1 MGNRKL
7 QCNTLKRITMDN
19 MQEYWNSLSLEE
31 LLGAMRVCQK
41 RYKENKPCTE
51 CTYFI
56 RGKCNGQR
64 DFSPYNNKEQMELIE
79 DLHLEQLEQM

>member
-1 MGNRKL
+1 MKKSKKIIFIIL
-7 QCNTLKRITMDN
+7 LVCLFITPTTLIIA
-19 MQEYWNSLSLEE
+19 Q
-31 LLGAMRVCQK
+31 AA
-41 RYKENKPCTE
+41 
-51 CTYFI
+51 YFI

>member
-1 MGNRKL
+1 
-7 QCNTLKRITMDN
+7 MDN

-31 LLGAMRVCQK
+31 LLGAMRGCQK

-64 DFSPYNNKEQMELIE
+64 DFSPYDKEQMELIE

>member
-1 MGNRKL
+1 
-7 QCNTLKRITMDN
+7 MDN

-31 LLGAMRVCQK
+31 LLRAMRGCQE

-56 RGKCNGQR
+56 RGKCNG
-64 DFSPYNNKEQMELIE
+64 
-79 DLHLEQLEQM
+79 